1 MKISIFDIFKI
12 GIGPSSSH
20 TMGPMK
26 AAKFFL
32 DEIDKKLKKLKEVE
46 KIHVDLY
53 GSLALT
59 KEGHGTGLAIELGLE
74 GYTSL
79 TVNPDEVFNIKKKI
93 ESEKKINLLGKK
105 EVPFFYG
112 KTIECHYDEEL
123 DYHPNGMT
131 FSAFDKDGKVIF
143 KSNYY
148 SVGGGFIM
156 SQKDVD
162 LEQSNQDKSLFVKMR
177 VPHYFKKFEDLTEVC
192 NRESK
197 NIAQVILENEMTW
210 RPEARIDE
218 KIWDIIKI
226 MHDCVQNG
234 LKREGNIKGGLR
246 LKRRAP
252 KLHANLLKVKEAG
265 REDHLAAMDW
275 ISLYGLAASEENAT
289 YGRVITAP
297 TNGAAGVIPAVLE
310 YFREYYP
317 EQATFASMRA
327 FILTAGAVG
336 ILCKSLACISGA
348 EGGCQA
354 EIGSACAM
362 AAAGLTA
369 ALGGTNAQVENAA
382 IIALMHNLGLTCDP
396 VAGLVQVPCIERNAI
411 NAVKAV
417 NASRIALRES
427 KSEFATL
434 DQVIITM
441 KATGD
446 DMLSKY
452 RETAQGGLAIY
463 AANGRK
469 GTINPKLK
477 NFGCNYCNKNCGV
490 L

>member
-32 DEIDKKLKKLKEVE
+32 DQIDQKLKKFDEVE
-46 KIHVDLY
+46 GIHVDLY

-74 GYTSL
+74 GYTAIS
-79 TVNPDEVFNIKKKI
+79 VDPNKVFEIKKQI
-93 ESEKKINLLGKK
+93 EEAEEINLLGKK
-105 EVPFFYG
+105 KVPFFYK

-131 FSAFDKDGKVIF
+131 FTAYDKDDKIIYS
-143 KSNYY
+143 SNYY
-148 SVGGGFIM
+148 SVGGGFVM
-156 SQKDVD
+156 SQDEVD
-162 LEQSNQDKSLFVKMR
+162 LEKENQDHHLFEKRR

-192 NRESK
+192 NRENK
-197 NIAQVILENEMTW
+197 NIAQIILENEMTW

-218 KIWDIIKI
+218 KIWDIIRI

-234 LKREGNIKGGLR
+234 LDREGNIKGGLN

-252 KLHANLLKVKEAG
+252 DMHKQLLKLREEGK
-265 REDHLAAMDW
+265 EDHLAAQDW
-275 ISLYGLAASEENAT
+275 IALYGLAASEENAT

-297 TNGAAGVIPAVLE
+297 TNGAAGVIPGVLE
-310 YFREYYP
+310 YFREYYRD
-317 EQATFASMRA
+317 QATFASMRA

-336 ILCKSLACISGA
+336 IMCKELACISGA

-396 VAGLVQVPCIERNAI
+396 VAGLVQVPCIERNAV

-417 NASRIALRES
+417 LASRMALKEQ
-427 KSEFATL
+427 KSEFVTL

-446 DMLSKY
+446 DMMSEY
-452 RETAQGGLAIY
+452 RETAKGGLAIY

-469 GTINPKLK
+469 GTINPKLT
-477 NFGCNYCNKNCGV
+477 NFGCNYCSKNCFG
-490 L
+490 